1 MQQLAMRGVV
11 DLSPN
16 RSASIRKFD
25 LHQTL
30 EVLEVAGEMTSL
42 AASIAARNYD
52 PVLHAEPFATV
63 MRNLAD
69 SENSRQ
75 PGEFSRARRQ
85 YYRSLLSIGGHR
97 ELTRLFPAISMHLIY
112 SQYQSSRLQQIRLVD
127 YRAIFSAV
135 CAKDSVAAAAAG
147 RAHVDHV
154 RDVLVASYAA
164 GGKNTN

>member
-1 MQQLAMRGVV
+1 MVPGQRIVETDLAVQFGVGRNAVREAMQQLAMRGVV

-63 MRNLAD
+63 MRNLD
-69 SENSRQ
+69 RKS
-75 PGEFSRARRQ
+75 
-85 YYRSLLSIGGHR
+85 
-97 ELTRLFPAISMHLIY
+97 TRLN
-112 SQYQSSRLQQIRLVD
+112 SS
-127 YRAIFSAV
+127 
-135 CAKDSVAAAAAG
+135 
-147 RAHVDHV
+147 H
-154 RDVLVASYAA
+154 
-164 GGKNTN
+164 